1 MAASK
6 QELLVRANVESFFP
20 GFNIL
25 YNWRPDFLRNK
36 KTGKN
41 LEYDIYIGKFHMAIE
56 YQGAVH
62 FKRISR
68 YGNDPDKSK
77 YNDLL
82 KHSLSLSNQKKDLSI
97 VEIFEFDLSG
107 DFKKNLVRRIENTM
121 HANIDAGLFNN
132 SFNLFKCI
140 YYLKTG
146 VIEKPEINC
155 ICDSEY
161 VQEKKRIQVLTKMA
175 NVKKCGVNAL
185 IKWAKQTNNE
195 EYLGYFLNKKKVA

>member
-6 QELLVRANVESFFP
+6 EELKVRAGVESLFS
-20 GFNIL
+20 GFHIL

-68 YGNDPDKSK
+68 YANDPDKSK

-82 KHSLSLSNQKKDLSI
+82 KHTLSLSNHKKDLSI
-97 VEIFEFDLSG
+97 VEVFEFDLVG
-107 DFKKNLVRRIENTM
+107 DFKKNLIRRISNTM
-121 HANIDAGLFNN
+121 DANIQNGLFNN
-132 SFNLFKCI
+132 AFNLFKCI
-140 YYLKTG
+140 YFLKNG

-155 ICDSEY
+155 ICDPEY
-161 VQEKKRIQVLTKMA
+161 VAEKKRIEVLSKMA
-175 NVKKCGVNAL
+175 NVRKSGTRQL
-185 IKWAKQTNNE
+185 IKWAENTGNQA
-195 EYLGYFLNKKKVA
+195 YLPYFIGNKIVA